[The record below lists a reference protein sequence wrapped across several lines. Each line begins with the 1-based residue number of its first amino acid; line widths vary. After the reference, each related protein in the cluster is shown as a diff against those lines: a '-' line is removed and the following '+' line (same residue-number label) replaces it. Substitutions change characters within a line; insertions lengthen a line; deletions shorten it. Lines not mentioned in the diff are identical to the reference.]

1 MISKQFLFLFSLFLF
16 TSLIYSQTNFRTGTI
31 LDSGNKP
38 LESANIIAKPLQ
50 ENASLK
56 FAISGNKSLFKMK
69 T

>member
-1 MISKQFLFLFSLFLF
+1 MYKVLLFILLCNISALH
-16 TSLIYSQTNFRTGTI
+16 SQT
-31 LDSGNKP
+31 LSGIISDDLSKP